1 METLQPVPEWE
12 RQQAEVEAAE
22 AAEAGQD
29 QELAGGR
36 CLGAAM
42 EAVLDY
48 LGAQVYAFPPPS
60 LITALSLCCKPPRR
74 AARRAAK

>member
-1 METLQPVPEWE
+1 VETLQPVAEWE

-22 AAEAGQD
+22 AAEAGHD

-48 LGAQVYAFPPPS
+48 LGAQVQTLSHIRVDLSPS
-60 LITALSLCCKPPRR
+60 
-74 AARRAAK
+74 